1 MVDRKKLVYR
11 TNEYTNSFKNF
22 RAINTFGRN
31 IYNSTIT
38 LKEVDKNQSS
48 LSDEIM
54 NSKSKIKPQ
63 NPEKKQIKKDILKNL
78 YACFD
83 GRERVFNPSESKIFL
98 TKSSTG
104 FSDLALVAKISDC

>member
-22 RAINTFGRN
+22 RTINTFGRN
-31 IYNSTIT
+31 VYNSTIT

-63 NPEKKQIKKDILKNL
+63 NPEKKQIKKDILRNL
-78 YACFD
+78 YAEKD
-83 GRERVFNPSESKIFL
+83 FL
-98 TKSSTG
+98 MVEKE
-104 FSDLALVAKISDC
+104 FLILLKAEYF